1 MTVTR
6 HSAPPLLHVPTAP
19 IEISALLKQA
29 KSLQLLGDLRG
40 AESCFRQILRY
51 DPENVSSLNGMGNL
65 AVAARQYD
73 LAVSFHRRAVMAAP
87 KDPGLL
93 NDLANS
99 LILAGESQNAL
110 PHLRKAL
117 KALPRLRPA
126 LLNLARA
133 YRSLDEPDKALTI
146 LEKLATP
153 DGSEGAGGQ
162 VEVMLERAVTLAQVG
177 RAAEAHSL
185 FRKVIRIRPTDPK
198 AINGLAT
205 CHSATAN
212 DNDLGAVEAAIADS
226 RLTPLQRT
234 VAHRAAGKILEDL
247 GRFDEAFA
255 QFKQGNEVS
264 AKPFDMKRH
273 EKFVA
278 GSIRLFTPKFFTE
291 RTGFGD
297 ASEKPVFVVGLPRSG
312 TTLIEQILA
321 SHPQITGLG
330 ELPDIERSLR
340 KTVPEPF
347 GDEYFFDHLQKLSPE
362 VSHEQAKKYLAT
374 ISSRGGTKARAI
386 DKMPHNFLVLGW
398 IAMLFPKARVIHCK
412 RDPMDVCVSCYAHHF
427 SEAHA
432 YSNDLGML
440 GKYHRSYEGLMHH
453 WSKTLP
459 ISILDVHYED
469 VVANLE
475 QTSRKM
481 IAHLGL
487 EWSKSCLDF
496 HKRKRIIQT
505 PSQWQVRQPIYNS
518 SVGRWRRYESHL
530 QPLIESLRP
539 EAGKTTI

>member
-1 MTVTR
+1 
-6 HSAPPLLHVPTAP
+6 
-19 IEISALLKQA
+19 
-29 KSLQLLGDLRG
+29 
-40 AESCFRQILRY
+40 
-51 DPENVSSLNGMGNL
+51 
-65 AVAARQYD
+65 
-73 LAVSFHRRAVMAAP
+73 
-87 KDPGLL
+87 
-93 NDLANS
+93 
-99 LILAGESQNAL
+99 
-110 PHLRKAL
+110 
-117 KALPRLRPA
+117 
-126 LLNLARA
+126 
-133 YRSLDEPDKALTI
+133 
-146 LEKLATP
+146 
-153 DGSEGAGGQ
+153 
-162 VEVMLERAVTLAQVG
+162 
-177 RAAEAHSL
+177 
-185 FRKVIRIRPTDPK
+185 
-198 AINGLAT
+198 
-205 CHSATAN
+205 
-212 DNDLGAVEAAIADS
+212 
-226 RLTPLQRT
+226 
-234 VAHRAAGKILEDL
+234 
-247 GRFDEAFA
+247 
-255 QFKQGNEVS
+255 
-264 AKPFDMKRH
+264 MKRH

-278 GSIRLFTPKFFTE
+278 GSIRLFTPEFFAE

-362 VSHEQAKKYLAT
+362 ASHEQAKKYLAT
-374 ISSRGGTKARAI
+374 ISNRGGTKARAI

-453 WSKTLP
+453 WSRTLP

-487 EWSKSCLDF
+487 EWSESCLDF
-496 HKRKRIIQT
+496 HKKKRIIQT